1 MDYKIAIDVIES
13 LKGNMNV
20 EYVENGDAGCDL
32 AIEALEK
39 QITNRWISVNEKLPE
54 KYGTY
59 LVAWRPLWLNADD
72 IKRHTGKNLNH
83 YYEMLEFDPD
93 DESGWVSSIEQ
104 CEKYVLLA
112 WRELPEPYVD

>member
-1 MDYKIAIDVIES
+1 MKMDCNEAIEILIE
-13 LKGNMNV
+13 KQHEWE
-20 EYVENGDAGCDL
+20 EYGVTDL

-39 QITNRWISVNEKLPE
+39 QITNRWISVNEKQPE

-59 LVAWRPLWLNADD
+59 LVAWRPLGLNADD

-83 YYEMLEFDPD
+83 YYEILEFDPD